1 MRVSAVW
8 ILVFGLAASPAI
20 AAASKGDNGSA
31 AAESKGDAA
40 AKANANAGKDAA
52 AKTKSADAPANA
64 SKAPSANTPAKPAPA
79 GMEGELQQLRD
90 LLETQAKQL
99 QEQNE
104 QLKEQE
110 KKMESLQRQL
120 NASGASRA
128 TAAEIVAGT
137 PATAN
142 TSVPPSTSVG
152 VSGTLAASESSSSSI
167 VTKSVASG
175 PAMAGGK
182 ADSAQTAN
190 PDEPAAL
197 HYKGVTMTPVGFMA
211 AETVW
216 RQRALSADVN
226 TPFNAAPVPASSQ
239 YNVGEFNASGR
250 QSRIG
255 MLVEGKLKDMKIG
268 GYYEADFLSAGTT
281 SNSNESNSYT
291 FRQRQFWGQ
300 AAFAS
305 GWTITGGQMWSLV
318 TETGSGVD
326 NRTEVLPM
334 TVDAQYHIGFSW
346 ARQYGFRIA
355 KDFNNKF
362 WLALSVENPQTTF
375 GAHGQSSNFLLGTAG
390 NPGGLYNP
398 TANYSFNAAPDFIL
412 KAVAQNN
419 MAHLELFGV
428 ISTFR
433 DRVFPTGASPFN
445 DKRVGGGVGANAR
458 LWFFDKHMDL
468 GVHGLVGDGVGRYG
482 TGGLPDATVRP
493 DGTLALIHS
502 YQGLGTWEFHYP
514 KFDLYMNVGAEY
526 AARTAYVNGSG
537 AGVGYGSPLF
547 NNSGCWNEPT
557 PGSGGYAPG
566 AVANCTADTRN
577 LIEGTVGFWYR
588 FYKGSKGTVQWGPQ
602 YSYYVRNTW
611 RGTATTGGNPNGE
624 PQGQENMFFTSFR
637 YYLP

>member
-1 MRVSAVW
+1 MRVLATW
-8 ILVFGLAASPAI
+8 ILALGLAAVPAVAANGRAGDDDSP
-20 AAASKGDNGSA
+20 
-31 AAESKGDAA
+31 A
-40 AKANANAGKDAA
+40 AKARADKDAT
-52 AKTKSADAPANA
+52 AKSKPADAPADA
-64 SKAPSANTPAKPAPA
+64 SKADPAKPDASKAAAGKAEPA
-79 GMEGELQQLRD
+79 GMEGELQQLRE

-99 QEQNE
+99 QQQNE
-104 QLKEQE
+104 QLQEQQ
-110 KKMESLQRQL
+110 KRMESLQEQL

-128 TAAEIVAGT
+128 AAAGIAAGA

-142 TSVPPSTSVG
+142 ASVPTSTSAG
-152 VSGTLAASESSSSSI
+152 ASGTLAASESSSSI
-167 VTKSVASG
+167 ITKSVASS
-175 PAMAGGK
+175 PVSARGK

-226 TPFNAAPVPASSQ
+226 TPFNAAPVPGSSQ

-255 MLVEGKLKDMKIG
+255 MLFEGKLKDVKIG
-268 GYYEADFLSAGTT
+268 GYYEGDFLSAGTT

-318 TETGSGVD
+318 TETGNGVD

-334 TVDAQYHIGFSW
+334 TIDAQYHVGFSW

-390 NPGGLYNP
+390 NGGGLYNFS
-398 TANYSFNAAPDFIL
+398 ANYSFNAAPDFIL

-458 LWFFDKHMDL
+458 LWLFDKHMDL

-514 KFDLYMNVGAEY
+514 KFDLYMNAGAEY

-547 NNSGCWNEPT
+547 NNSGCWSEPT
-557 PGSGGYAPG
+557 PGSGGYAPA

-624 PQGQENMFFTSFR
+624 PQGKENMFFTSFR